1 MDEMRLES
9 KFTTGL
15 VSKIART
22 VVRKKLGYDM
32 DIRLNR
38 LRTTVVDEKTH
49 VHLDVDLERFF
60 ARGITNG
67 MPGIFRAAIK
77 PTPSIAQ
84 AQRTIDIAKREN
96 AVLEIAGRHD
106 PCIVP
111 RAVVVLESI
120 LAIAL
125 CELMMDDAAQ
135 RALEE

>member
-49 VHLDVDLERFF
+49 VHLDVDLELTKEELDKLLKEHRALRQRPHNRGFVF
-60 ARGITNG
+60 LPQIPQVLLWRGI
-67 MPGIFRAAIK
+67 
-77 PTPSIAQ
+77 
-84 AQRTIDIAKREN
+84 
-96 AVLEIAGRHD
+96 
-106 PCIVP
+106 
-111 RAVVVLESI
+111 
-120 LAIAL
+120 
-125 CELMMDDAAQ
+125 Q
-135 RALEE
+135 RATKRGW

>member
-15 VSKIART
+15 LSKIART

-67 MPGIFRAAIK
+67 MLDK
-77 PTPSIAQ
+77 LLKSIG
-84 AQRTIDIAKREN
+84 
-96 AVLEIAGRHD
+96 L
-106 PCIVP
+106 
-111 RAVVVLESI
+111 
-120 LAIAL
+120 
-125 CELMMDDAAQ
+125 
-135 RALEE
+135 